1 MFGWGN
7 GSKVQVPNVWF
18 REKGSNSMALKQL
31 ADDLYILPGLVNV
44 YILKTDAG
52 LVVLDTGFPGRASK
66 ILDAVRSLGK
76 APDDVRHI
84 VLTHCHPDHIG
95 SAAALKRETGAIV
108 WAHPLDAPMMEAGTT
123 MRDGMCPSPG
133 WRNLILSKILAGKV
147 ATVEPVKVDRLIEDG
162 DRPDFAPDMTA
173 IHIPGHCNGQLAFH
187 WARHGGVLFPADAFA
202 NRRGLKLPVAT
213 EDPQL
218 ALASIAKL
226 GTFDFD
232 KICVMHGSP
241 VMQGG
246 AAMFRQTQFD
256 TFKKKG
262 S

>member
-1 MFGWGN
+1 
-7 GSKVQVPNVWF
+7 
-18 REKGSNSMALKQL
+18 
-31 ADDLYILPGLVNV
+31 
-44 YILKTDAG
+44 
-52 LVVLDTGFPGRASK
+52 
-66 ILDAVRSLGK
+66 
-76 APDDVRHI
+76 
-84 VLTHCHPDHIG
+84 
-95 SAAALKRETGAIV
+95 
-108 WAHPLDAPMMEAGTT
+108 MMEAGTT

-147 ATVEPVKVDRLIEDG
+147 ATVEPVKVDRLIEIGAVEPVKVDRLIEDG

-232 KICVMHGSP
+232 KICV
-241 VMQGG
+241 
-246 AAMFRQTQFD
+246 
-256 TFKKKG
+256 
-262 S
+262 